1 MVRRTDEE
9 IAKNNKRKEEREE
22 AKRKAH
28 AKEQEEKARS
38 NRKEKRLVT
47 YQREGVCPERLDACY
62 EILKVPLGPNR
73 RPLDATAVKRCLKQ
87 IFREYHPDRNTIHIL
102 RFFLPLCC

>member
-9 IAKNNKRKEEREE
+9 IAKNNKRKKEREE
-22 AKRKAH
+22 
-28 AKEQEEKARS
+28 KEQEEKARS

-62 EILKVPLGPNR
+62 AILNVPLGPNR
-73 RPLDATAVKRCLKQ
+73 RPLDATAVKRCFKQ
-87 IFREYHPDRNTIHIL
+87 IFREYHPDRKL
-102 RFFLPLCC
+102 Q